1 MNSQNVQNS
10 RSANDAHSAHSAH
23 DAPDVKSGVSLEDAA
38 LTADELAHAC
48 SVQTAWVIDH
58 VQAGLLV
65 GISVTSV
72 TSVTSVSTTPP
83 PEMRF
88 SSPELVRARRL
99 LALERNFDA
108 NPELAALAVD
118 LIEEVEH
125 LRRRLQAASRG
136 RWPLQSP

>member
-1 MNSQNVQNS
+1 MNAHNVT
-10 RSANDAHSAHSAH
+10 
-23 DAPDVKSGVSLEDAA
+23 SGVSLEEAA

-65 GISVTSV
+65 GISVTTV
-72 TSVTSVSTTPP
+72 TTPTPMTTATP

-118 LIEEVEH
+118 LIEEVEY
-125 LRRRLQAASRG
+125 LRRRLQATSG
-136 RWPLQSP
+136 SRWPLQSP

>member
-1 MNSQNVQNS
+1 MNSQNAHNVQN
-10 RSANDAHSAHSAH
+10 AQDIQN
-23 DAPDVKSGVSLEDAA
+23 VKSGVSLEEAA

-48 SVQTAWVIDH
+48 SVQTAWVIDR

-72 TSVTSVSTTPP
+72 TSVSSVTTPAATSS
-83 PEMRF
+83 EMRF
-88 SSPELVRARRL
+88 TSPELARARRL

-108 NPELAALAVD
+108 NPELAALTVD

-125 LRRRLQAASRG
+125 LRRRLQAATGG

>member
-1 MNSQNVQNS
+1 MNSQNVQNVQNS
-10 RSANDAHSAHSAH
+10 PSAHSA
-23 DAPDVKSGVSLEDAA
+23 PDIKSGVSLEDAA

-48 SVQTAWVIDH
+48 SVQTEWVIDRA
-58 VQAGLLV
+58 QAGLLV

-72 TSVTSVSTTPP
+72 TSVTPATL

-125 LRRRLQAASRG
+125 LRRRLQAASSG

>member
-1 MNSQNVQNS
+1 MNSQNV
-10 RSANDAHSAHSAH
+10 HSVHSVH
-23 DAPDVKSGVSLEDAA
+23 NVQSGVSLEESA
-38 LTADELAHAC
+38 LTADELARAC
-48 SVQTAWVIDH
+48 SVQTEWVIDH

-72 TSVTSVSTTPP
+72 TSVTTVIPVTPEASVPP

-88 SSPELVRARRL
+88 TSPELVRARRL

-125 LRRRLQAASRG
+125 LRRRLQAATVS

>member
-1 MNSQNVQNS
+1 MNSQNAHNAQDIQN
-10 RSANDAHSAHSAH
+10 
-23 DAPDVKSGVSLEDAA
+23 VKNGVSLEEAA

-72 TSVTSVSTTPP
+72 TSVTSVSSVTTPAATSS
-83 PEMRF
+83 EMRF
-88 SSPELVRARRL
+88 TSPELARARRL

-108 NPELAALAVD
+108 NPELAALTVD

-125 LRRRLQAASRG
+125 LRRRLQAATGG

>member
-1 MNSQNVQNS
+1 MKPQN
-10 RSANDAHSAHSAH
+10 AHS
-23 DAPDVKSGVSLEDAA
+23 VKSGVSLEECA

-72 TSVTSVSTTPP
+72 TSVTTVIPVAAVASVTL

-88 SSPELVRARRL
+88 TSPELVRARRL

-125 LRRRLQAASRG
+125 LRRRLQAATGS

>member
-1 MNSQNVQNS
+1 MNSQNVQN
-10 RSANDAHSAHSAH
+10 
-23 DAPDVKSGVSLEDAA
+23 APNAPNVKSGVSLEEAA

-72 TSVTSVSTTPP
+72 SSVTTPAATS

-88 SSPELVRARRL
+88 TSPELARARRL

-108 NPELAALAVD
+108 HPELAALTVD

-125 LRRRLQAASRG
+125 LRRRLQAVTSG
-136 RWPLQSP
+136 RWPLQFP

>member
-1 MNSQNVQNS
+1 MNSQNVQNVQ
-10 RSANDAHSAHSAH
+10 NVHSAHN
-23 DAPDVKSGVSLEDAA
+23 VTSGVSLEEAA

-65 GISVTSV
+65 GISVTTV
-72 TSVTSVSTTPP
+72 TTATPTATP

-88 SSPELVRARRL
+88 SSPDLVRARRL

-118 LIEEVEH
+118 LIEDVEH

>member
-1 MNSQNVQNS
+1 M
-10 RSANDAHSAHSAH
+10 
-23 DAPDVKSGVSLEDAA
+23 
-38 LTADELAHAC
+38 TADELAHAC
-48 SVQTAWVIDH
+48 SVQTAWVIEH

-72 TSVTSVSTTPP
+72 SSVTTPAATS

-88 SSPELVRARRL
+88 TSPELVRARRL

-125 LRRRLQAASRG
+125 LRRRLQAATGG

>member
-1 MNSQNVQNS
+1 MNAHNVT
-10 RSANDAHSAHSAH
+10 
-23 DAPDVKSGVSLEDAA
+23 SGVSLEEAA

-65 GISVTSV
+65 GILVTTV
-72 TSVTSVSTTPP
+72 ATPKPTPTATATP

-125 LRRRLQAASRG
+125 LRRRLQAATGG

>member
-1 MNSQNVQNS
+1 MNSNN
-10 RSANDAHSAHSAH
+10 
-23 DAPDVKSGVSLEDAA
+23 VKSGVSLEEAA

-65 GISVTSV
+65 GISVTTV
-72 TSVTSVSTTPP
+72 TSVTPATTPTATTV
-83 PEMRF
+83 EMRF

-99 LALERNFDA
+99 LAMERNFDA

-118 LIEEVEH
+118 LIEEVEY
-125 LRRRLQAASRG
+125 LKRRLQGATGG
-136 RWPLQSP
+136 RWPLQAP

>member
-1 MNSQNVQNS
+1 MNSQNVHN
-10 RSANDAHSAHSAH
+10 AHNVHN
-23 DAPDVKSGVSLEDAA
+23 VKSGVSLEEAA

-48 SVQTAWVIDH
+48 SVQTAWVIEH

-72 TSVTSVSTTPP
+72 SSVNSVSSVTSATTPMATA

-88 SSPELVRARRL
+88 TSPELVRARRL

-118 LIEEVEH
+118 LIEEVEY
-125 LRRRLQAASRG
+125 LRRRLQATTGA

>member
-1 MNSQNVQNS
+1 MNSQNVHNVHN
-10 RSANDAHSAHSAH
+10 A
-23 DAPDVKSGVSLEDAA
+23 KSGISLEESA
-38 LTADELAHAC
+38 LTADELARAC
-48 SVQTAWVIDH
+48 SVQTEWVIDR

-65 GISVTSV
+65 AISVTSV
-72 TSVTSVSTTPP
+72 TSLSSVNSVPTAAATAATA

-88 SSPELVRARRL
+88 TSPELVRARRL

-125 LRRRLQAASRG
+125 LRRRLQAATGS

>member
-1 MNSQNVQNS
+1 MNSQNVHN
-10 RSANDAHSAHSAH
+10 AHNTHN
-23 DAPDVKSGVSLEDAA
+23 VKSGVSLEESA

-48 SVQTAWVIDH
+48 SVQTAWVIEH

-72 TSVTSVSTTPP
+72 SSVTTPAATS

-88 SSPELVRARRL
+88 TSPELVRARRL

-125 LRRRLQAASRG
+125 LRRRLQAATGG

>member
-1 MNSQNVQNS
+1 MNSQNV
-10 RSANDAHSAHSAH
+10 
-23 DAPDVKSGVSLEDAA
+23 KSGLSLEEAA

-65 GISVTSV
+65 GISVTTLT
-72 TSVTSVSTTPP
+72 TSAPTPTRTARATAPP

-125 LRRRLQAASRG
+125 LRRRLQAATGS

>member
-1 MNSQNVQNS
+1 MNSQNVQNVQNS
-10 RSANDAHSAHSAH
+10 PSAHSA
-23 DAPDVKSGVSLEDAA
+23 PDIKSGVSLEDAA

-48 SVQTAWVIDH
+48 SVQTEWVIDR

-72 TSVTSVSTTPP
+72 SSVTSVTTATP

>member
-1 MNSQNVQNS
+1 MNSQNVQNV
-10 RSANDAHSAHSAH
+10 HS
-23 DAPDVKSGVSLEDAA
+23 APDVKSGVSLEEAA

-65 GISVTSV
+65 GISVTTLTTPMPTPAPTSTRTARATV
-72 TSVTSVSTTPP
+72 TS

-125 LRRRLQAASRG
+125 LRRRLQAATGG

>member
-1 MNSQNVQNS
+1 MNPQNVN
-10 RSANDAHSAHSAH
+10 NAHNI
-23 DAPDVKSGVSLEDAA
+23 KSGVSLEETA

-72 TSVTSVSTTPP
+72 TSVTSVSSVTTPAATS

-88 SSPELVRARRL
+88 TSPELARARRL

-108 NPELAALAVD
+108 NPELAALTVD

-125 LRRRLQAASRG
+125 LRRRLQAATGG

>member
-1 MNSQNVQNS
+1 MNSQNVHNIH
-10 RSANDAHSAHSAH
+10 NTHN
-23 DAPDVKSGVSLEDAA
+23 VKSGVSLEESA
-38 LTADELAHAC
+38 LTVDELAHAC
-48 SVQTAWVIDH
+48 SVQTAWVIEH

-72 TSVTSVSTTPP
+72 TTATSVTL

-125 LRRRLQAASRG
+125 LRRRLQAASG
-136 RWPLQSP
+136 SRWPLQSP

>member
-1 MNSQNVQNS
+1 MNSQNVHN
-10 RSANDAHSAHSAH
+10 
-23 DAPDVKSGVSLEDAA
+23 APNVGSGVSLEEAA

-65 GISVTSV
+65 AIL
-72 TSVTSVSTTPP
+72 VTSVSSVTTPAATS

-88 SSPELVRARRL
+88 TSPELARARRL

-108 NPELAALAVD
+108 NPELAALTVD

-125 LRRRLQAASRG
+125 LRRRLQAATSG
-136 RWPLQSP
+136 RWPLQFP

>member
-1 MNSQNVQNS
+1 MNSHN
-10 RSANDAHSAHSAH
+10 
-23 DAPDVKSGVSLEDAA
+23 VKSGVSLEEAA

-65 GISVTSV
+65 GVSVTSMTSVTSV
-72 TSVTSVSTTPP
+72 TSVTPMTPVTTPTATP
-83 PEMRF
+83 VEMRF

-99 LALERNFDA
+99 LAMERNFDA

-125 LRRRLQAASRG
+125 LRRRLQAATG
-136 RWPLQSP
+136 R